1 MACAD
6 VREAL
11 SQSAVVAKLTD
22 FGMAARLRDG
32 EQYVADVRQ
41 GTPFYIAPEVVREHR
56 LHTASDVYAF
66 GVIMW
71 ELMRGFFSYQ
81 RGCVPPAGSNRLPGR
96 SFRVNRSEGSTS
108 VASFGLIAASE
119 PPFHQLCPAPL
130 RCQDLPYNVM
140 SRHAMHVLAGVHCV
154 SLAHAR
160 L

>member
-1 MACAD
+1 MQFEAVACSD

-32 EQYVADVRQ
+32 EQYVANVRQ

-71 ELMRGFFSYQ
+71 EVMRGCFSYT
-81 RGCVPPAGSNRLPGR
+81 RGC
-96 SFRVNRSEGSTS
+96 
-108 VASFGLIAASE
+108 
-119 PPFHQLCPAPL
+119 APL
-130 RCQDLPYNVM
+130 CICISRIMTMGFEEPVLPD
-140 SRHAMHVLAGVHCV
+140 
-154 SLAHAR
+154 
-160 L
+160 